1 VLDLKLFASRNF
13 SVSFLMMF
21 VFGFAM
27 YATTVLLPQLLQSL
41 MGYTA
46 ELAGYAMSSGG
57 LATIICMPMV
67 GFLIS
72 KLDGR
77 YLIIFGFTAMALAL
91 FYMTSLDLQMS
102 FAYAAKLRFI
112 QSIGL
117 AFLFVPINTQI
128 YVGVTPGKNND
139 VSGLSNLARNVGG
152 SAGTSFFTTVLARH
166 QQIHQQYLVQHVQA
180 GSPAYLQQA
189 GLLTRHL
196 LTSAAQT
203 KAILLIYR
211 SVQAQASVLSYID
224 ILEYLSIICGCMI
237 PLVLLMKR
245 PPKGTQ
251 AAVH

>member
-1 VLDLKLFASRNF
+1 
-13 SVSFLMMF
+13 
-21 VFGFAM
+21 
-27 YATTVLLPQLLQSL
+27 
-41 MGYTA
+41 
-46 ELAGYAMSSGG
+46 MSSGG

-128 YVGVTPGKNND
+128 YVGIAPGKNND

-166 QQIHQQYLVQHVQA
+166 QQVHQQYLVQHVQA

-196 LTSAAQT
+196 LTSAAAVADAHT